1 MNHDGPRTAEIVLG
15 TDDSLTLNDPET
27 TNLALSTTTPGR
39 GVSIYTQGGTQVELT
54 DAKGIQIT
62 GPLIPAT
69 TNVYSLGNPTQQWQE
84 VYAKHAQFSTV
95 SGTLVP
101 TTAQTT
107 IGTSTN
113 PYGEI
118 YTSSI
123 HIGNTVL
130 NSSSHAF
137 PIGKSVSSTSAF
149 GNVVFVDAVNGN
161 DAIAKTTPSVPFATV
176 NEALNQLSPGQVLQI
191 LPGVYSVRPFTILP
205 DLTLRGICS
214 RRTILQFPPVS
225 GTLITMGPNTQLE
238 HLTIQVKDTDSVTGI
253 WFPNDTAGT
262 AQVRSCSIKISKEDG
277 SAGPVYGVLAD
288 GTKGATPSLHTAL
301 TDVHIYLTSSP
312 SCRGVVA
319 THDATLRIR
328 DSSIYASTGIAVE
341 TMANA
346 NVTIVQSCLYGG
358 TANSQQTGGTLTIG

>member
-39 GVSIYTQGGTQVELT
+39 GVAIYTQGGTQVELT
-54 DAKGIQIT
+54 DNKGIQIT

-69 TNVYSLGNPTQQWQE
+69 TNVYSLGNSNQQWQE

-107 IGTSTN
+107 LGTPTN
-113 PYGEI
+113 PYAEI

-123 HIGNTVL
+123 HIGHTVL
-130 NSSSHAF
+130 NSSSP
-137 PIGKSVSSTSAF
+137 PIPISKSLSSTVAL

-161 DAIAKTTPSVPFATV
+161 DAIAKTNPSVPFATV

-253 WFPNDTAGT
+253 WFPNDTADT
-262 AQVRSCSIKISKEDG
+262 AQVRSCSVKIFTQAK
-277 SAGPVYGVLAD
+277 GPIYGVLAD
-288 GTKGATPSLHTAL
+288 GSKGATPSFHTAL
-301 TDVHIYLTSSP
+301 SDVHIHLTSSS

-328 DSSIYASTGIAVE
+328 DSSIYASSGIAVE

-358 TANSQQTGGTLTIG
+358 TTNSQQTGGILTIG